1 MVSVLTGSLVV
12 AAARTAGIT
21 GIPDEAVGLAR
32 LKWTE
37 ASPLQSFIILKCQ
50 GCNDPGN
57 MENLG

>member
-1 MVSVLTGSLVV
+1 MV

>member
-1 MVSVLTGSLVV
+1 MVSVPSGSLVV

-21 GIPDEAVGLAR
+21 GIPDEAMALAR

-50 GCNDPGN
+50 GYNDPGN